1 MKALFLP
8 SHVGLGHAT
17 RDAAVARELRRLLPG
32 LRVEWCSAEPVES
45 FLRAIGEPL
54 APGCRGLESFSAVIE
69 DLYEGRLRGLRAL
82 GERLG
87 ILRRNWEKV
96 QHLVASGGYDLVF
109 ADEFWE
115 LVYAAPP
122 DVKRGVVFGTDLV
135 YMPYASVRPLS
146 LLVALILNRYFRGAL
161 TGFRRLVYLND
172 PGVVEGRRWLL
183 VAGGRVDEWLRRH
196 AFVAGLATSY
206 LPGELPGRGEARREL
221 RVPEDELLVVATVGG
236 TSTRSRRLLDCVA
249 GAAPLLDREA
259 RRRGL
264 AGARLFVVTGPRTRW
279 EPPPGLGGLVEKRG
293 LEPGLHRFYAAAD
306 AFVTRAGRTTT
317 ADLLCAGVPAVL
329 VPIEG
334 HLEQLDI
341 ARYMERRHGYPV
353 LGEKKCSPGR
363 LVERLAAALARRPE
377 PPRRL
382 CLGTPRAARLLA
394 SMLRGGA
401 PGEEEPGSEQG

>member
-1 MKALFLP
+1 MRALFLP
-8 SHVGLGHAT
+8 SHVGLGHVA
-17 RDAAVARELRRLLPG
+17 RDAAIARELRRLVPG

-45 FLRAIGEPL
+45 FLHAIGEPL
-54 APGCRGLESFSAVIE
+54 ASGCGGLESFSTVIE
-69 DLYEGRLRGLRAL
+69 DLYEGRLRGLRGL

-87 ILRRNWEKV
+87 ILRRNWERV
-96 QHLVASGGYDLVF
+96 EPLVLGGGYDLVF

-122 DVKRGVVFGTDLV
+122 EAKRRAVFGTDLV
-135 YMPYASVRPLS
+135 YMPYASWSPLAVI
-146 LLVALILNRYFRGAL
+146 VALVLNRYFRSAL
-161 TGFRRLVYLND
+161 TGFRRLIYLND

-183 VAGGRVDEWLRRH
+183 VAGGRVEDWLRRH
-196 AFVAGLATSY
+196 ALVAGLATSY

-221 RVPEDELLVVATVGG
+221 GVAEDELLVAATVGG
-236 TSTRSRRLLDCVA
+236 TSARSRRLLDCA
-249 GAAPLLDREA
+249 ARAAPLLDREA

-264 AGARLFVVTGPRTRW
+264 SGARLLAVTGPRTDW
-279 EPPPGLGGLVEKRG
+279 EPPRGLEGLVEKRG
-293 LEPGLHRFYAAAD
+293 LEPGLHRLYAAAD

-341 ARYMERRHGYPV
+341 ARHMERRHGYPV
-353 LGEKKCSPGR
+353 LREKRCSPR
-363 LVERLAAALARRPE
+363 RLATKLAEALARRPQA
-377 PPRRL
+377 PRGL

-394 SMLRGGA
+394 ATLGDGA
-401 PGEEEPGSEQG
+401 PGEEEPGAQQG